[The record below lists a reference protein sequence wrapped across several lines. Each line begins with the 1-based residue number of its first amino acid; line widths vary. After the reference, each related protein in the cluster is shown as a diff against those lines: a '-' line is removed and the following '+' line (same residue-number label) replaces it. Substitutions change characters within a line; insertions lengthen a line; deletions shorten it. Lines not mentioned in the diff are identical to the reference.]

1 MSLKL
6 LVNSDKQWSALKE
19 YLDTLEKNYFENMKS
34 VDDEKEI
41 YRLQGMLKMITIIRN
56 LESQREE

>member
-19 YLDTLEKNYFENMKS
+19 YLDTLEKNYFENMRS

>member
-19 YLDTLEKNYFENMKS
+19 YLDTLEANYFGNLKT

-56 LESQREE
+56 LESQRDE